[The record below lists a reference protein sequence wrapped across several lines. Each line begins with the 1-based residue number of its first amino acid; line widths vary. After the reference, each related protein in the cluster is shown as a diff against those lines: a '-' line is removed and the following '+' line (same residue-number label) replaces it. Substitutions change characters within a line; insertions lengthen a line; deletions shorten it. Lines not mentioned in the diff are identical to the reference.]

1 MTDFYTNHFVF
12 SNPKDTELELISRT
26 VGIDRVVDEFIY
38 KFTHDMMVDWL
49 FPGVP
54 PTFKYVEIPM
64 MAVVNIRGDRLY
76 HEHITWDQG
85 TALKQIGILPER
97 LPLLVNG
104 SAAETNGAAAT
115 SGSTKFNVVLPVA
128 GKDTVAKMRD
138 KNSVESNQM
147 FQFEAKRV

>member
-1 MTDFYTNHFVF
+1 M
-12 SNPKDTELELISRT
+12 
-26 VGIDRVVDEFIY
+26 
-38 KFTHDMMVDWL
+38 
-49 FPGVP
+49 P

-97 LPLLVNG
+97 LPLVVDRAG
-104 SAAETNGAAAT
+104 AHTNGNVPVH
-115 SGSTKFNVVLPVA
+115 GSKEFEVVLPVA

-138 KNSVESNQM
+138 KNSVESNKM
-147 FQFEAKRV
+147 FEFEAKQV

>member
-1 MTDFYTNHFVF
+1 M
-12 SNPKDTELELISRT
+12 
-26 VGIDRVVDEFIY
+26 DEFIY
-38 KFTHDMMVDWL
+38 KFTHEMMVDWL

-76 HEHITWDQG
+76 HEHISWDQA

-97 LPLLVNG
+97 LPLVVDS
-104 SAAETNGAAAT
+104 SAAQTNGNGPA
-115 SGSTKFNVVLPVA
+115 SGSKKFDVVLPVA

-138 KNSVESNQM
+138 KNSVESNHM
-147 FQFEAKRV
+147 FEFEAKIL

>member
-1 MTDFYTNHFVF
+1 M
-12 SNPKDTELELISRT
+12 
-26 VGIDRVVDEFIY
+26 DEFIY

-85 TALKQIGILPER
+85 TALRQIGVLPER
-97 LPLLVNG
+97 LSLSVEEG
-104 SAAETNGAAAT
+104 SKAQTNGDGEKG
-115 SGSTKFNVVLPVA
+115 GSKVFDVVVPVA
-128 GKDTVAKMRD
+128 GTETVAKMRD
-138 KNSVESNQM
+138 KNSVESNHM
-147 FQFEAKRV
+147 FQFEARRV